1 MQAIKETLTG
11 PIFKNN
17 PIALQ
22 ILGVCSALAVTS
34 SMKVTLVMCVALT
47 LVTAFSGMFISIIR
61 AHIPSSIR
69 IIVQMV
75 IIASLVIV
83 VDQFLKAYAFGISKQ
98 LSVFVGL
105 IITNCIVMGRAEA
118 FAMKNPP
125 MASFV
130 DGLGNGLGYSVV
142 LISVAFVRE
151 VLGSGK
157 LMGFEVLP
165 LVTDGGWY
173 VPNGLLLLPPSAFFL
188 IGGFIWVL
196 RSVRK
201 DQVEATEF
209 KLASHAPVREG
220 V

>member
-1 MQAIKETLTG
+1 
-11 PIFKNN
+11 
-17 PIALQ
+17 
-22 ILGVCSALAVTS
+22 
-34 SMKVTLVMCVALT
+34 
-47 LVTAFSGMFISIIR
+47 
-61 AHIPSSIR
+61 
-69 IIVQMV
+69 
-75 IIASLVIV
+75 
-83 VDQFLKAYAFGISKQ
+83 
-98 LSVFVGL
+98 
-105 IITNCIVMGRAEA
+105 
-118 FAMKNPP
+118 MKNPP

-130 DGLGNGLGYSVV
+130 DGIGNGLGYSVV

-209 KLASHAPVREG
+209 KLANHATVREG
-220 V
+220 A